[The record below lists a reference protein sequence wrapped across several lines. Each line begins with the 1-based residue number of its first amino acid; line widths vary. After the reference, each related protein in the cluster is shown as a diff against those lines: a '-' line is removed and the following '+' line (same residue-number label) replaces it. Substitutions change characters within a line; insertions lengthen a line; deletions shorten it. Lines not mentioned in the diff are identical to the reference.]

1 MSFFVWFPIQ
11 RFTGHT
17 LPAAILFFR
26 VDSKNII
33 LRGNQYAQQESHN
46 LMALH
51 PVIEAMRK
59 QNQERVIRNDRM
71 KELKDKELDEF
82 IKKLPYRVDS
92 VTK

>member
-1 MSFFVWFPIQ
+1 
-11 RFTGHT
+11 
-17 LPAAILFFR
+17 
-26 VDSKNII
+26 
-33 LRGNQYAQQESHN
+33 
-46 LMALH
+46 MALH